1 MIFYIQFPYDPSPS
15 DGVGEENSGTAG
27 ATFFVTVAQL
37 VAYLSPEFKSY
48 LKWLWNQT
56 QTWNQNTLQCFILD
70 SYFISSFLFYCCIND
85 GLRRDCNTT
94 DYKGEQDNLPWQ
106 LPVQMDFHYKFICH
120 ILCWFRDPFKYC
132 LADFFGQRG
141 HPPAPAP
148 PRPLGWFFA

>member
-1 MIFYIQFPYDPSPS
+1 MIFSSNFPVTLPSS
-15 DGVGEENSGTAG
+15 DGVGEENSEAAG

-37 VAYLSPEFKSY
+37 VAYLGPEFKSY

-56 QTWNQNTLQCFILD
+56 QTRNQNTMFHPR
-70 SYFISSFLFYCCIND
+70 FLFHQQ
-85 GLRRDCNTT
+85 LSLLLLHQRWPATRLHTT
-94 DYKGEQDNLPWQ
+94 DYKGEQENLPWQ
-106 LPVQMDFHYKFICH
+106 LPVQMDFHYEFICH

-141 HPPAPAP
+141 PPPPP